1 MPTSFYIC
9 SYSKKLIMTKNFVQE
24 LQWRGMVHDVMP
36 GAEEH
41 LMEEMRAAYVGI
53 DPTADSLHIG
63 HLVGVMMLKHFQ
75 LAGHKPYALV
85 GGATGMIGDPSGKS
99 AERNLLDEK
108 TLRHNEDALKEQLS
122 RFLDF
127 ESGEA
132 NAAVLV
138 NNYDWMKNFSFLE
151 FIRDVGKHIT
161 VNYMMAKD
169 SVKKRLSSDAKEGM
183 SFTEFTYQLV
193 QGYDFLYLYQN
204 HNCSL
209 QMGGSDQ
216 WGNITTGTELI
227 RRIGGGK
234 GYALT
239 CPLITKADGT
249 KFGKTEGGNIW
260 LDAERTSP
268 YKFYQYWLNTSD
280 EDAEKYIK
288 IFTFLTKE
296 EIENLVAEHKDAPH
310 MRALQKRLAEEVT
323 VMVHSQEDLDNAIKA
338 SNILFGKSTS
348 EDLKQLNEK
357 TFLDVFDGVPQ
368 ATIAKDEL
376 DAGLDMIGALAA
388 KTGFLGSNGEARRE
402 LKQNSIS
409 VNKEKVKEDYLITA
423 SDLINDK
430 FVLLQRGKKN
440 YFVLVVE

>member
-1 MPTSFYIC
+1 MI
-9 SYSKKLIMTKNFVQE
+9 KNFVEE
-24 LQWRGMVHDVMP
+24 LQWRGMLHDLMP
-36 GAEEH
+36 GTEEH
-41 LMEEMRAAYVGI
+41 LMEGMRSAYVGI

-63 HLVGVMMLKHFQ
+63 HLVGVMMLRHFQ
-75 LAGHKPYALV
+75 MAGHKPYALI

-99 AERNLLDEK
+99 TERNLLDED
-108 TLRHNEDALKEQLS
+108 TLRHNQQAIKGQLA

-127 ESGEA
+127 EGEGE

-138 NNYDWMKNFSFLE
+138 NNYDWMKDFGFLD
-151 FIRDVGKHIT
+151 FIREVGKHIT

-193 QGYDFLYLYQN
+193 QGYDFLHL
-204 HNCSL
+204 HRTHGCSL

-249 KFGKTEGGNIW
+249 KFGKSEGGNVW

-288 IFTFLTKE
+288 IFTFLDRG
-296 EIENLVAEHKDAPH
+296 EIGDLVAAHRESPH
-310 MRALQKRLAEEVT
+310 LRILQRRLAEEIT
-323 VMVHSQEDLDNAIKA
+323 LLVHSGEALENAVRA
-338 SNILFGKSTS
+338 SEILFGKSTS
-348 EDLKQLNEK
+348 QDLKSLDEK
-357 TFLDVFDGVPQ
+357 TFLEVFEGVPQ
-368 ATIAKDEL
+368 AVVSKGEIE
-376 DAGLDMIGALAA
+376 AGLDMIGALAA
-388 KTGFLGSNGEARRE
+388 KTGFLGSNGEAIRE

-409 VNKEKVKEDYLITA
+409 VNREKVDANFTIGTD
-423 SDLINDK
+423 DLINDR

-440 YFVLVVE
+440 YYVLVVE

>member
-1 MPTSFYIC
+1 MTS
-9 SYSKKLIMTKNFVQE
+9 NFVKE
-24 LQWRGMVHDVMP
+24 LQWRGMLHDVMP
-36 GAEEH
+36 GTEEH
-41 LMEEMRAAYVGI
+41 LMEEMRSAYVGI

-63 HLVGVMMLKHFQ
+63 HLVGVMMLRHFQ
-75 LAGHKPYALV
+75 LAGHKPYALI

-99 AERNLLDEK
+99 TERNLLDEK
-108 TLRHNEDALKEQLS
+108 TLLHNQNALKEQLS

-127 ESGEA
+127 TGDGE

-161 VNYMMAKD
+161 VNYMMSKD
-169 SVKKRLSSDAKEGM
+169 SVKKRLSSEAKEGM

-193 QGYDFLYLYQN
+193 QGYDFLHLYREY
-204 HNCSL
+204 NCSL

-227 RRIGGGK
+227 RRIAGGK

-249 KFGKTEGGNIW
+249 KFGKTEGGNVW

-280 EDAEKYIK
+280 DDAEKYIK
-288 IFTFLTKE
+288 IFTFLDKQ
-296 EIENLVAEHKDAPH
+296 EIEDLIKQHTEAPH
-310 MRALQKRLAEEVT
+310 LRLLQKRLADEIT
-323 VMVHSQEDLDNAIKA
+323 VMVHSQDDLENAVRA
-338 SNILFGKSTS
+338 SEILFGKSTAS
-348 EDLKQLNEK
+348 DLKGLNEK
-357 TFLDVFDGVPQ
+357 TFLEIFEGVPQ
-368 ATIAKDEL
+368 AVLSKSEL
-376 DAGLDMIGALAA
+376 TDGLDMIGALAA
-388 KTGFLGSNGEARRE
+388 KTNFLGSNGEARRE

-409 VNKEKVKEDYLITA
+409 VNKEKVKEDFLITTD
-423 SDLINDK
+423 DLINDK
-430 FVLLQRGKKN
+430 FVLIQRGKKN
-440 YFVLVVE
+440 YFVLVFR

>member
-1 MPTSFYIC
+1 MAV
-9 SYSKKLIMTKNFVQE
+9 NFVTE
-24 LQWRGMVHDVMP
+24 LKWRGMLHDVMP
-36 GAEEH
+36 GTEEH
-41 LMEEMRAAYVGI
+41 LLNEMQSAYVGI

-63 HLVGVMMLKHFQ
+63 HLVSVMMLRHFQ

-99 AERNLLDEK
+99 SERNLLDET
-108 TLRHNEDALKEQLS
+108 TLRLNQEALKEQLS

-127 ESGEA
+127 ESDAE

-138 NNYDWMKNFSFLE
+138 NNYDWMKEFSFLE

-161 VNYMMAKD
+161 VNYMMSKD
-169 SVKKRLSSDAKEGM
+169 SVKKRLSSDAAEGM

-193 QGYDFLYLYQN
+193 QGYDFLYLYLN
-204 HNCSL
+204 NNCTL

-227 RRIGGGK
+227 RRIGKGK

-249 KFGKTEGGNIW
+249 KFGKTEEGNVW
-260 LDAERTSP
+260 LDAHRTSP

-288 IFTFLTKE
+288 IFTFLSET
-296 EIENLVAEHKDAPH
+296 EIGALVKEHKEVPH
-310 MRALQKRLAEEVT
+310 QRQLQKRLAEEIT
-323 VMVHSQEDLDNAIKA
+323 VMVHSKEALENALMA
-338 SNILFGKSTS
+338 STILFGKSTS
-348 EDLKQLNEK
+348 EHLKKLDEN
-357 TFLDVFDGVPQ
+357 TFLEVFDGVPQ
-368 ATIAKDEL
+368 AKISKDDIE
-376 DAGLDMIGALAA
+376 AGLDMIGALSA
-388 KTGFLGSNGEARRE
+388 KTQFLASNGEARRE

-409 VNKEKVKEDYLITA
+409 VNKEKVDENYVIGAT
-423 SDLINDK
+423 DLINDK
-430 FVLLQRGKKN
+430 YVLLQRGKRN
-440 YFVLVVE
+440 YYILVAT

>member
-1 MPTSFYIC
+1 
-9 SYSKKLIMTKNFVQE
+9 MTNFVKE
-24 LQWRGMVHDVMP
+24 LQWRGMLHDAMP
-36 GAEEH
+36 GTEEH
-41 LMEEMRAAYVGI
+41 LLEGMQSAYVGI

-63 HLVGVMMLKHFQ
+63 HLVGVMMLRHFQ
-75 LAGHKPYALV
+75 LAGHKPYALI

-108 TLRHNEDALKEQLS
+108 TLRHNQEALKEQLS

-127 ESGEA
+127 SGDED

-161 VNYMMAKD
+161 VNYMMSKD
-169 SVKKRLSSDAKEGM
+169 SVKKRLSAESKEGM

-193 QGYDFLYLYQN
+193 QGYDFLHLYKE

-227 RRIGGGK
+227 RRIAGGK

-249 KFGKTEGGNIW
+249 KFGKTEGGNVW

-280 EDAEKYIK
+280 EDADKYIK
-288 IFTFLTKE
+288 IFTFLGQQ
-296 EIENLVAEHKDAPH
+296 EIEVLIAQHKEAPH
-310 MRALQKRLAEEVT
+310 LRLLQKRLADEIT
-323 VMVHSQEDLDNAIKA
+323 VMVHSQEDLDNAVKA
-338 SNILFGKSTS
+338 SQILFGKSTAS
-348 EDLKQLNEK
+348 DLKGLNEK
-357 TFLDVFDGVPQ
+357 TFLEIFDGVPQ
-368 ATIAKDEL
+368 AEL
-376 DAGLDMIGALAA
+376 TKSELADGLDMIGALAA
-388 KTGFLGSNGEARRE
+388 KTNFLGSNGEARRE

-409 VNKEKVKEDYLITA
+409 VNKEKVKEDFLITA
-423 SDLINDK
+423 DDLINNK

-440 YFVLVVE
+440 YFVLVFND

>member
-1 MPTSFYIC
+1 MAS
-9 SYSKKLIMTKNFVQE
+9 NFVEE
-24 LQWRGMVHDVMP
+24 LKWRGMLHDAMP
-36 GAEEH
+36 GTEEH
-41 LMEEMRAAYVGI
+41 LLSGMQSAYVGI

-63 HLVGVMMLKHFQ
+63 HLVAVMMLRHFQ
-75 LAGHKPYALV
+75 FAGHKPYTLI

-99 AERNLLDEK
+99 TERNLLDEA
-108 TLRHNEDALKEQLS
+108 TLRHNQNALQEQLS

-127 ESGEA
+127 SSDAG

-138 NNYDWMKNFSFLE
+138 NNYDWMKDLSFLD

-169 SVKKRLSSDAKEGM
+169 SVKKRLSAESKEGM

-193 QGYDFLYLYQN
+193 QGYDFLHLYQN
-204 HNCSL
+204 YNCSL

-249 KFGKTEGGNIW
+249 KFGKTESGNVW
-260 LDAERTSP
+260 LDANRTSP

-280 EDAEKYIK
+280 ADAEKYIK
-288 IFTFLTKE
+288 IFTFLSKE
-296 EIENLVAEHKDAPH
+296 EIEALAVEHAVAPH
-310 MRALQKRLAEEVT
+310 LRVLQKRLAEEIT
-323 VMVHSQEDLDNAIKA
+323 IMVHSQEELDNAIQA

-348 EDLKQLNEK
+348 EDLKKLNEK

-368 ATIAKDEL
+368 AEISKSALASE
-376 DAGLDMIGALAA
+376 GLDMVGALAA
-388 KTGFLGSNGEARRE
+388 QTGFLASNGEARRE

-409 VNKEKVKEDYLITA
+409 VNKEKVKEDYLITT
-423 SDLINDK
+423 SDLINEK

-440 YFVLVVE
+440 YFVLVVK